1 MDNIGD
7 VKMEESEII
16 RLAGEAIDEYF
27 MNIDN
32 VVCDIVDKIIDKYG
46 LDDDDI
52 SEDEKKYLKDNIM
65 RGILKWDGDKK

>member
-1 MDNIGD
+1 
-7 VKMEESEII
+7 MEESEII